1 MSEKKI
7 SYTNRTF
14 DEYRESL
21 IAFAKQYYPDI
32 ANEFN
37 DASVGS
43 WLIDMVAAVSDNL
56 SYHIDRVYNETN
68 IDSAQQ
74 KSSIY
79 ALAKSNGFKVPGPK
93 GSIVELKFTCYL
105 PLNSNVGNSSS
116 TINTPNEAYAPI
128 IKAGTMVE
136 SGGQY
141 FEVIN
146 DVNFREQ
153 YNDDGVSD
161 RVIEEIKVNGSTT
174 GYRVSK
180 TVVAIAGESKI
191 YKQVINSDTVK
202 PFMEITI
209 PDVNVMNVESII
221 FKRGSFRDM
230 PKNSEFYMN
239 KEILT
244 ATENSANIDVY
255 RFFEVDSLLE
265 QYRWGDN
272 VENNVTYQY
281 KVLDNGNYYNTA
293 SITKGQW
300 IPLTQKFITEFT
312 DKGYL
317 KVIFG
322 SGMSV
327 STIADA
333 TNTGVTSSM
342 MYKMIHNDS
351 MGKLP
356 PVDDGSGKWT
366 MFIKYRVGGGSASN
380 IAADSIKNIAY
391 LNVDIAHDICDVDT
405 NLYNKVKNSITVT
418 NTTPS
423 VSGKD
428 APSVDEIRNMIKY
441 HKASQER
448 CVTLKDYEDRI
459 AKMPPR
465 YGSPFRVSAIEENNK
480 IMIYT
485 IGIDNK
491 GHLSSLLPEQLKK
504 NLINYLSMYRSIN
517 DFVEIKSGRIINIS
531 FEVDL
536 FVEKEYNTSEVLKR
550 VKECILEYMDI
561 NKRRIGEEIFVGDIQ
576 KEIAKIDGVLNV
588 IDIRIFNE
596 TGSGYSNVKTSQET
610 TLYTNTYNGEMQ
622 LSDESTTRQQIDL
635 TASDYLLRSD
645 GDSIFELKYPAND
658 IKFRVK
664 TR

>member
-14 DEYRESL
+14 DEYRNSL

-32 ANEFN
+32 ANDFN

-56 SYHIDRVYNETN
+56 GYHIDRVYNETN

-74 KSSIY
+74 KSSIF

-105 PLNSNVGNSSS
+105 PLISNQRNSSS
-116 TINTPNEAYAPI
+116 TINTPNEAYAPT

-153 YNDDGVSD
+153 YNEDGVSD
-161 RVIEEIKVNGSTT
+161 RIIEEVKSNGSVT
-174 GYRVSK
+174 GYRISK
-180 TVVAIAGESKI
+180 TVVAIAGESRV

-202 PFMEITI
+202 PFMEIII

-221 FKRGSFRDM
+221 FKRGSFRDA

-239 KEILT
+239 KEFSP
-244 ATENSANIDVY
+244 ATENSANVDIY
-255 RFFEVDSLLE
+255 RFFEVESLLE
-265 QYRWGDN
+265 QYRWGDA
-272 VENNVTYQY
+272 VEDNITYKY
-281 KVLDNGNYYNTA
+281 KVKDGDNYYDTA

-300 IPLTQKFITEFT
+300 MPLTQKFITEFT

-322 SGMSV
+322 GGISAGTTV
-327 STIADA
+327 SNDN
-333 TNTGVTSSM
+333 TNLASSP
-342 MYKMIHNDS
+342 MYRMIHNDC

-356 PVDDGSGKWT
+356 PIDDGSGKWT
-366 MFIKYRVGGGSASN
+366 MYIKYRVGGGSASN
-380 IAADSIKNIAY
+380 IAADSIKNISY
-391 LNVDIAHDICDVDT
+391 LNVDIAQDICDVDI

-418 NTTPS
+418 NTVPS

-465 YGSPFRVSAIEENNK
+465 YGSPFRISAMEENNK
-480 IMIYT
+480 VMIYT

-491 GHLSSLLPEQLKK
+491 GHLSTLLPEQLKK
-504 NLINYLSMYRSIN
+504 NMINYLSMYRSIN

-531 FEVDL
+531 FDIDL
-536 FVEKEYNTSEVLKR
+536 FIEKEYNTGEVLKR
-550 VKECILEYMDI
+550 VKDCILEYMDI
-561 NKRRIGEEIFVGDIQ
+561 NKRHIGEEIFVGDIQ

-596 TGSGYSNVKTSQET
+596 TGEGYSNVKTSQET

-635 TASDYLLRSD
+635 SASDYLLKSD
-645 GDSIFELKYPAND
+645 GDCIFELKYPAND
-658 IKFRVK
+658 INFRVK